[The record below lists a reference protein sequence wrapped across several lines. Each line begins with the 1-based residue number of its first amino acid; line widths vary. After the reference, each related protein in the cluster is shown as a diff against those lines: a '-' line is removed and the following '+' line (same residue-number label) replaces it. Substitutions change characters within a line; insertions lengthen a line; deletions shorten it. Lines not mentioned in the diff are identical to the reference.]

1 MSDQDLIFKCTE
13 CSKTYSTLGA
23 LHAHVEG
30 HLPFTKWF
38 GDTNKLMEYTKVL
51 EITET
56 EEVAIK
62 DVDVP
67 TRNGFIDYMTG
78 IIGLKS

>member
-1 MSDQDLIFKCTE
+1 MDNYLFECTE
-13 CSKTYSTLGA
+13 CEETYSTLGA

-30 HLPFTKWF
+30 HLPVTKWF
-38 GDTNKLMEYTKVL
+38 GDTDKLMEYTRVLKVK
-51 EITET
+51 ET
-56 EEVAIK
+56 EEVDIE

-78 IIGLKS
+78 IMGLKS